1 MLSDPAPRPPHCYD
15 PATPPHRDEQ
25 GVHVYDHATIRGLL
39 RDPQR
44 VTSDVS
50 EMLTPDQR
58 DRLHPVSSFVWA
70 TDRRT
75 LSGCPGRHTAL
86 RSAMAPWFAV
96 DSATSRAPVA
106 AEIAAELLDARTE
119 AHTAGGAFDVYLDY
133 ALPMAV
139 TYLADWLGIAPSDVI
154 YAVEDQFAAGDMF
167 ASWPPLAT
175 PEMDEYY
182 RELMRRPGLTGIAAI
197 ARDLVGAGVLTER
210 ESWGALYAISVSAVA
225 TATAATLTVGL
236 AFEHDL
242 WPGMADPAQAGR
254 AVEEALRL
262 GTPFPEASRFAREPF
277 TVGDVA
283 VQPGDQVLLW
293 LTAANRDLPGPH
305 GQPLDR
311 FDPERDFGEHLGW
324 GSGYHRCGGLHH
336 ARTAAVAAVTTLARR
351 CPDLAMA
358 GPWKRYVGVD
368 DGYVAAPV
376 ITLPDRPSPA
386 PR

>member
-86 RSAMAPWFAV
+86 RSALAPWFAV

-167 ASWPPLAT
+167 A
-175 PEMDEYY
+175 
-182 RELMRRPGLTGIAAI
+182 
-197 ARDLVGAGVLTER
+197 V
-210 ESWGALYAISVSAVA
+210 VA
-225 TATAATLTVGL
+225 TAG
-236 AFEHDL
+236 H
-242 WPGMADPAQAGR
+242 
-254 AVEEALRL
+254 
-262 GTPFPEASRFAREPF
+262 
-277 TVGDVA
+277 
-283 VQPGDQVLLW
+283 PGDGRVLPRADAP
-293 LTAANRDLPGPH
+293 TGSDRHRRDCARPGRSR
-305 GQPLDR
+305 GA
-311 FDPERDFGEHLGW
+311 
-324 GSGYHRCGGLHH
+324 HRAGVVG
-336 ARTAAVAAVTTLARR
+336 RR
-351 CPDLAMA
+351 CTRSRSAR
-358 GPWKRYVGVD
+358 W
-368 DGYVAAPV
+368 
-376 ITLPDRPSPA
+376 RPRRR